1 VKIPPAFLFGPF
13 MYSCCLARLAMSA
26 EGTIDYS
33 RDIRPILADRCY
45 GCHGPNEEGRES
57 GLRLDVRESALAE
70 ADSGK
75 RAIVPGKPRASE
87 MIRRILAEDA
97 DERMPPPHSHKTLAP
112 EEIEKL
118 RQWIHQGA
126 DWREHWAFLPP
137 VEPELPLVKNQRWPR
152 TPMDHFVLA
161 RLEQIGL
168 KPSSDA
174 DRQTLIRRVTFD
186 LTGLPPT
193 LEEIDAFLADE
204 SPQAYEQL
212 VNRLLQSPR
221 FGEHMARFWL
231 DVVRF
236 GDSYGR
242 HMDSMWDMWPYRDWV
257 IKAFN
262 SNKPYDEFITEQLAG
277 DLLPDPTD
285 EQLVAT
291 GFNRLHVTYGKGSV
305 LPEEAFVNNVVDRVV
320 TTGTALMGLTF
331 ECCRCHDHK
340 YDPLTMKDF
349 YSLFAY
355 FNSIDGEPMF
365 QRHEMPA
372 EPTLTYVKPEAKSRY
387 AKVHARESEVEKEI
401 TALRTATAESAE
413 YADWL
418 AEEPG
423 RQHDDGLLDGYFKD
437 HVAKFGQLE
446 EQLASV
452 QRDKG
457 EISCTTAIWK
467 ERKEPRTAYVL
478 KRGEYDQQG
487 ASVERRAP
495 PFLPPLPEGAPL
507 NRLGLA
513 QWLTTREH
521 PLFARVAVNR
531 FWQQVFGVGI
541 VKTSDDFGSQGAAPS
556 HPQLLDWLAV
566 GFIEDGWDM
575 KKLMKRIVLSA
586 TYRQT
591 SRVRNAEFGV
601 RSEVGIRSGEFGVR
615 NEGETVREG
624 DSALDTPT
632 SALADSALRTPHS
645 VFPTPHSTLRTP
657 HSADPENRLLA
668 RGPRFRLDAEMLRD
682 QALYISGLLVERL
695 GGPSVKPPQPEGLW
709 LAVSAAMSTGT
720 QKFMQDVGS
729 DKVHRRTLYTFIK
742 RTAPPPQLA
751 IMDAPSREYTC
762 VRRERT
768 NTPLQALLLL
778 NDPQYFEAA
787 RALAERVLSDAN
799 PSPQEDAATMWRV
812 AVGRH
817 ADETEL
823 TELLDLYQSSL
834 AHFENNTDEAN
845 KLLTV
850 GERPPLANLP
860 IAQLAAW
867 TTVGN
872 LVLNLDET
880 LTKR

>member
-1 VKIPPAFLFGPF
+1 MKILPTFLFGPF
-13 MYSCCLARLAMSA
+13 LYFCCLARLAMSA
-26 EGTIDYS
+26 EETIDYS

-57 GLRLDVRESALAE
+57 GLRLDVRESVLAE

-126 DWREHWAFLPP
+126 DWREHWAFLAP
-137 VEPELPLVKNQRWPR
+137 VAPELPLVKNQRWPR
-152 TPMDHFVLA
+152 TPIDHFVLA
-161 RLEQIGL
+161 RLEQTGL
-168 KPSSDA
+168 KPSSEA

-193 LEEIDAFLADE
+193 LEEIDAFLADQ
-204 SPQAYEQL
+204 SPQAYDKL
-212 VNRLLQSPR
+212 VHRLLESPR

-262 SNKPYDEFITEQLAG
+262 SNKPYDQFITEQLAG

-305 LPEEAFVNNVVDRVV
+305 LPEEAFVSNVVDRVV
-320 TTGTALMGLTF
+320 TTGTALIGLTF
-331 ECCRCHDHK
+331 ECARCHDHK

-365 QRHEMPA
+365 QRHEKPA
-372 EPTLTYVKPEAKSRY
+372 KPTLTYVKPEAKSDY
-387 AKVHARESEVEKEI
+387 AKLAARASDIEQEI
-401 TALRTATAESAE
+401 SALRTATAESSE
-413 YADWL
+413 YANWL

-423 RQHDDGLLDGYFKD
+423 RQHDDGLLDGYLKD
-437 HVAKFGQLE
+437 HVAQSPQTKFGQLE
-446 EQLASV
+446 KQLAGV
-452 QRDKG
+452 QRDIG

-467 ERKEPRTAYVL
+467 ERKEPRPAQVL
-478 KRGEYDQQG
+478 DRGDYQQPG
-487 ASVERRAP
+487 ASVERRTP
-495 PFLPPLPEGAPL
+495 SFLPPPEGAPR

-513 QWLTTREH
+513 QWLTSREH
-521 PLFARVAVNR
+521 PLSARVAVNR

-541 VKTSDDFGSQGAAPS
+541 VKTSDDFGSQGEVPS

-566 GFIEDGWDM
+566 EFVEDGWDV
-575 KKLMKRIVLSA
+575 KQLMKRIVLSA
-586 TYRQT
+586 TYRQS
-591 SRVRNAEFGV
+591 SR
-601 RSEVGIRSGEFGVR
+601 I
-615 NEGETVREG
+615 
-624 DSALDTPT
+624 TP
-632 SALADSALRTPHS
+632 DRHQQ
-645 VFPTPHSTLRTP
+645 
-657 HSADPENRLLA
+657 DPENRLLGH
-668 RGPRFRLDAEMLRD
+668 GPSFRLDAEMLRD
-682 QALYISGLLVERL
+682 QALYISGLLVERQ

-720 QKFMQDVGS
+720 QKFTQDVGS

-751 IMDAPSREYTC
+751 IMDAPSREYSC

-799 PSPQEDAATMWRV
+799 PLPQNVAATIFRV
-812 AVGRH
+812 AVGRR
-817 ADETEL
+817 ADESQL
-823 TELLDLYQSSL
+823 AELLDLYQSSL
-834 AHFENNTDEAN
+834 AHFENNADEAH

-850 GERPPLANLP
+850 GERPPLAHLP
-860 IAQLAAW
+860 VAQIAAW

>member
-1 VKIPPAFLFGPF
+1 MKILPAFLFGPF
-13 MYSCCLARLAMSA
+13 LYSCCLARLAMSA

-126 DWREHWAFLPP
+126 DWREHWAFLAP
-137 VEPELPLVKNQRWPR
+137 VAPELPLVKNQRWPR

-168 KPSSDA
+168 KPSSEA
-174 DRQTLIRRVTFD
+174 DRETLIRRVTFD

-242 HMDSMWDMWPYRDWV
+242 HMDPMWDMWPYRDWV

-262 SNKPYDEFITEQLAG
+262 SNKPYDQFITEQLAG

-285 EQLVAT
+285 QQLVAT

-305 LPEEAFVNNVVDRVV
+305 LPEEAFVSNVVDRVV

-331 ECCRCHDHK
+331 ECSRCHDHK

-365 QRHEMPA
+365 QRHEKPA
-372 EPTLTYVKPEAKSRY
+372 KPTLTYVQPEAKSRY
-387 AKVHARESEVEKEI
+387 AKLAARASDIEQEI
-401 TALRTATAESAE
+401 SALRTATAESAE

-423 RQHDDGLLDGYFKD
+423 RQHDDGLLDGYLKD
-437 HVAKFGQLE
+437 HVAQFPQTKFGQLE

-467 ERKEPRTAYVL
+467 ERKEPRPAQVL
-478 KRGEYDQQG
+478 NRGDYQQPG
-487 ASVERRAP
+487 ASVERRTP

-513 QWLTTREH
+513 QWLTSREH
-521 PLFARVAVNR
+521 PLSARVAVNR

-541 VKTSDDFGSQGAAPS
+541 VKTSDDFGSQGEAPS

-566 GFIEDGWDM
+566 EFIEDGWDV
-575 KKLMKRIVLSA
+575 KQLMKRIVLSA
-586 TYRQT
+586 TYRQS
-591 SRVRNAEFGV
+591 SR
-601 RSEVGIRSGEFGVR
+601 I
-615 NEGETVREG
+615 
-624 DSALDTPT
+624 TPE
-632 SALADSALRTPHS
+632 LYQQ
-645 VFPTPHSTLRTP
+645 
-657 HSADPENRLLA
+657 DPENRLLA

-682 QALYISGLLVERL
+682 QALTISGLLVERQ

-720 QKFMQDVGS
+720 QKFTQDVGS

-751 IMDAPSREYTC
+751 IMDAPSREYAC

-799 PSPQEDAATMWRV
+799 PLPQNVAATIFRV
-812 AVGRH
+812 AVGRR
-817 ADETEL
+817 ADEQQL
-823 TELLDLYQSSL
+823 AELLDLYQSSL
-834 AHFENNTDEAN
+834 AHFENNADEAN

-850 GERPPLANLP
+850 GERRP
-860 IAQLAAW
+860 IASLPVAELAAW